1 MGSPF
6 GTLAVVADPSAGK
19 GAVAAQLPVL
29 EAGLRSRGLDHRL
42 FSASAPGMAT
52 ELAAEALA
60 QGHRFLVAVGDDATV
75 SEVVNAMFRDGG
87 PVIEDPVLGLVS
99 AGAGCDLARSFGLP
113 EDTDRACGHLAGDNT
128 YRFDLMKITCQG
140 ADGQPVTRY
149 AHNLAEA
156 GLGGQIAR
164 EQLRMSSGWA
174 KRWANRWPNRWEA
187 AGKLLAFWSAYLS
200 TNSWQVKVDV
210 DRGGYEGDAF
220 NVVVANGQF
229 TSGGMRLSPRS
240 FPGDGVLDALVFHG
254 PRSGAYTMLPR
265 LFRHGDHV
273 PDPNIGEYRAK
284 IRVAVS
290 ADGPMPVV
298 ADGSII
304 GSTPATFLVVPQ
316 QILVKL

>member
-1 MGSPF
+1 M
-6 GTLAVVADPSAGK
+6 VANK
-19 GAVAAQLPVL
+19 
-29 EAGLRSRGLDHRL
+29 
-42 FSASAPGMAT
+42 
-52 ELAAEALA
+52 AAEALA
-60 QGHRFLVAVGDDATV
+60 QGHRFVVAVGDDATV
-75 SEVVNAMFRDGG
+75 SEVVNAMFQGG
-87 PVIEDPVLGLVS
+87 SPVIEDPVLGLVS

-113 EDTDRACGHLAGDNT
+113 EDIDRACGHLDGDNT
-128 YRFDLMKITCQG
+128 YRFDLMKITCEGLQG
-140 ADGQPVTRY
+140 ATVTRY

-156 GLGGQIAR
+156 GLGGQIAK
-164 EQLRMSSGWA
+164 EQLRMPSKWGG
-174 KRWANRWPNRWEA
+174 

-210 DRGGYEGDAF
+210 DKGGYEGDAF
-220 NVVVANGQF
+220 NVVIANGQF

-265 LFRHGDHV
+265 LFRHGEHV

-284 IRVAVS
+284 IRVAVN
-290 ADGPMPVV
+290 ADSPMPVV

-304 GSTPATFLVVPQ
+304 GTTPASFLVIPQ

>member
-1 MGSPF
+1 MASD
-6 GTLAVVADPSAGK
+6 TAT
-19 GAVAAQLPVL
+19 AAEQ
-29 EAGLRSRGLDHRL
+29 
-42 FSASAPGMAT
+42 
-52 ELAAEALA
+52 AAEALA
-60 QGHRFLVAVGDDATV
+60 HGHRFLVAVGDDGTV
-75 SEVVNAMFRDGG
+75 SDVVNAMFKGGG

-99 AGAGCDLARSFGLP
+99 AGTGCDLARSFGLP
-113 EDTDRACGHLAGDNT
+113 EETDLACGHLAGDNT
-128 YRFDLMKITCQG
+128 YRFDLMKITCEG
-140 ADGQPVTRY
+140 SDGQIVTRY

-164 EQLRMSSGWA
+164 EQLRMPSKWGG
-174 KRWANRWPNRWEA
+174 

-210 DRGGYEGDAF
+210 DKGGYEGDAF
-220 NVVVANGQF
+220 NVVIANGQF

-265 LFRHGDHV
+265 LFRHGEHV

-290 ADGPMPVV
+290 ADAPMPVV

-304 GSTPATFLVVPQ
+304 GSTPATFLIVPQ

>member
-6 GTLAVVADPSAGK
+6 GTLALITDPSAGN
-19 GAVAAQLPVL
+19 GTVAEQLPVL
-29 EAGLRSRGLDHRL
+29 EAGLRSRGLDHTL
-42 FSASAPGMAT
+42 FIASDTAT
-52 ELAAEALA
+52 AAERAAEALA
-60 QGHRFLVAVGDDATV
+60 QGHRFLVAVGDDGTV
-75 SEVVNAMFRDGG
+75 SDVVNAMFKGGG

-99 AGAGCDLARSFGLP
+99 AGTGCDLSRSFGLP

-128 YRFDLMKITCQG
+128 YRFDLMKITCEG
-140 ADGQPVTRY
+140 PDGQIVTRY
-149 AHNLAEA
+149 AHNLAEV

-164 EQLRMSSGWA
+164 EQLRMPSKWGG
-174 KRWANRWPNRWEA
+174 

-210 DRGGYEGDAF
+210 DKGGYEGDAF
-220 NVVVANGQF
+220 NVVIANGQF

-265 LFRHGDHV
+265 LFRHGEHV

-284 IRVAVS
+284 IRVAVN

>member
-1 MGSPF
+1 MESPF
-6 GTLAVVADPSAGK
+6 GTLAVIADPALGN
-19 GAVAAQLPVL
+19 GTVAEQLPVL
-29 EAGLRSRGLDHRL
+29 EAGLRARGLDHSL
-42 FSASAPGMAT
+42 FTASGMAT
-52 ELAAEALA
+52 TTEKAAEALA
-60 QGHRFLVAVGDDATV
+60 QGHRFLVAVGDDTTV
-75 SEVVNAMFRDGG
+75 SDVVNAMFRSGG

-99 AGAGCDLARSFGLP
+99 AGTGCDLARSFGLP
-113 EDTDRACGHLAGDNT
+113 DDTDRACGHLAGDNT
-128 YRFDLMKITCQG
+128 YRFDLMKITCEG
-140 ADGQPVTRY
+140 PEGQTVTRY

-164 EQLRMSSGWA
+164 EQLRMPSKWGG
-174 KRWANRWPNRWEA
+174 

-210 DRGGYEGDAF
+210 DKGGYEGDAF
-220 NVVVANGQF
+220 NVVIANGQF

-265 LFRHGDHV
+265 LFRHGEHV

-290 ADGPMPVV
+290 ADAPMPVV